1 MALFLKILITYNC
14 HYSLIFLHVKIQ
26 ISKIQIPIKFFLFF
40 EYYRYKKVYL
50 QNFTIFPTI
59 LRQQRRHWRWIIFAC
74 KNCIFC
80 QKNTSF
86 TQLSSF
92 IWGSREIIFLK
103 LTQKFKIQ
111 HTKFWLQGVA
121 SSTDLAWGLLSKQL
135 FLLVSSEKLLGA
147 KRHSPYIIFSHNL
160 PNLYR
165 F

>member
-14 HYSLIFLHVKIQ
+14 HNSLIFLHVKIQ
-26 ISKIQIPIKFFLFF
+26 ISKILIPINFFLFF
-40 EYYRYKKVYL
+40 LYYRYKKVNL
-50 QNFTIFPTI
+50 QNFAVFPTI
-59 LRQQRRHWRWIIFAC
+59 LRQQRLHRQWIIFAC
-74 KNCIFC
+74 KNYIFC

-92 IWGSREIIFLK
+92 IWGSRETIFLK
-103 LTQKFKIQ
+103 LTWKFKIQ
-111 HTKFWLQGVA
+111 HTKFWLQWVA
-121 SSTDLAWGLLSKQL
+121 SSTDLAWVLLSKQL
-135 FLLVSSEKLLGA
+135 ILLVSSQKLLGA